1 MFFHQGLT
9 AATSDPTAMFKRFP
23 KVNFIIA
30 HAGVQYFEQAV
41 ELARE
46 HRNVWLD
53 TSSYFVTAHK
63 LRRLMREVGAYK
75 LVFGSDVPVMADD
88 AAQAL
93 NKIMAL
99 KISDQERAAILGQ
112 NMLQILESANK
123 T

>member
-1 MFFHQGLT
+1 
-9 AATSDPTAMFKRFP
+9 
-23 KVNFIIA
+23 
-30 HAGVQYFEQAV
+30 
-41 ELARE
+41 
-46 HRNVWLD
+46 
-53 TSSYFVTAHK
+53 
-63 LRRLMREVGAYK
+63 MREVGAYK

-88 AAQAL
+88 AAQAV